1 MKEDRKE
8 KRRGRQA
15 GQRSKEARN
24 QQGKNRDKNIN
35 PSVFKQTLLGY
46 FIPSILQDKQ
56 VVKQIVCPSFIV
68 MKNKQA
74 GNRYK
79 KSKSK

>member
-15 GQRSKEARN
+15 EQRSKEARN

-35 PSVFKQTLLGY
+35 PGVFKQH
-46 FIPSILQDKQ
+46 FWIILFHPFFK
-56 VVKQIVCPSFIV
+56 I
-68 MKNKQA
+68 
-74 GNRYK
+74 
-79 KSKSK
+79 SKL